1 MAEELTMDCLTQGTC
16 IRGRELMRL
25 SFVSSFHTVTVFKPG
40 QGIYKIAV
48 LLKKSIDNVHRTYN
62 TIG

>member
-1 MAEELTMDCLTQGTC
+1 
-16 IRGRELMRL
+16 MRL
-25 SFVSSFHTVTVFKPG
+25 IFVSSFHTVTVFKPG